1 MVSAVEKTDAR
12 RLHRRRRP
20 LSHAPVDG
28 TLSNAFS
35 HASSASASLRTTG
48 STKGDAMIRPVS
60 V

>member
-12 RLHRRRRP
+12 RLHRRRP

-48 STKGDAMIRPVS
+48 STKGDAMNRPVS